1 MSEQLKIK
9 RKQWLK
15 CVSLSQDLRPG
26 KIPCVLQRDEYNL
39 GDIFLGVEYVMQ
51 QCKETSQDLHQTLTV
66 RQTYTSSRHRSHEG
80 LSHVFLWCC
89 AGGHGSWNLPLTGIQ
104 TWKWRGLERGTT
116 HFTTVTS
123 HKSTDSSLS
132 WHISPTQ
139 CLTIYS
145 QYFPE
150 TGCFDI

>member
-1 MSEQLKIK
+1 MRNFAIQLFLKIEIQTWNCKLQSELIAITFLIHSFCEGNELLYMSEQLKIK

-66 RQTYTSSRHRSHEG
+66 RQTYTYS
-80 LSHVFLWCC
+80 
-89 AGGHGSWNLPLTGIQ
+89 LTQ
-104 TWKWRGLERGTT
+104 
-116 HFTTVTS
+116 
-123 HKSTDSSLS
+123 
-132 WHISPTQ
+132 IS
-139 CLTIYS
+139 
-145 QYFPE
+145 
-150 TGCFDI
+150 